1 MFRGFRRGTKGG
13 PKGGKEG
20 LSRGNTGSKNV
31 LQSGRNVIKLIFR
44 HFFAFFKN
52 FLIKIGKFYLLNV
65 IPFVILPFIILS
77 FVILPSDNSTFCRSF
92 L

>member
-31 LQSGRNVIKLIFR
+31 LQSGRNVIKLILMLR
-44 HFFAFFKN
+44 SII
-52 FLIKIGKFYLLNV
+52 FLLEATLLFYINQDMLLSG
-65 IPFVILPFIILS
+65 ISHIS
-77 FVILPSDNSTFCRSF
+77 
-92 L
+92 